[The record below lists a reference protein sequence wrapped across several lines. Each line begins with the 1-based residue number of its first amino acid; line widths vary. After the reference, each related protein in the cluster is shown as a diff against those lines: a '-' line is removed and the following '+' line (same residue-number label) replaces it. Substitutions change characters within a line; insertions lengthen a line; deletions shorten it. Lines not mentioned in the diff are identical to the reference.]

1 MKRKLLTT
9 TTIAVAVGF
18 TLAATAMADDG
29 RFGPGMHH
37 DGDRWW
43 GPFLFM
49 VLLAAAAIA
58 ITWAIVRRPSSVPPA
73 GSPPVPPPPTA
84 HAEAILAERLAR
96 GEISPD
102 DYRTMLA
109 ALREPVTP
117 R

>member
-1 MKRKLLTT
+1 MKRTLLTT
-9 TTIAVAVGF
+9 TSIAVVASVAF
-18 TLAATAMADDG
+18 AATAMADNG
-29 RFGPGMHH
+29 RFGPGMHR
-37 DGDRWW
+37 DGDHWW
-43 GPFLFM
+43 GPFFFM
-49 VLLAAAAIA
+49 VLLAAAAVA
-58 ITWAIVRRPSSVPPA
+58 VTWAIVRRSSSTPPA
-73 GSPPVPPPPTA
+73 GSPPVAAPPTA